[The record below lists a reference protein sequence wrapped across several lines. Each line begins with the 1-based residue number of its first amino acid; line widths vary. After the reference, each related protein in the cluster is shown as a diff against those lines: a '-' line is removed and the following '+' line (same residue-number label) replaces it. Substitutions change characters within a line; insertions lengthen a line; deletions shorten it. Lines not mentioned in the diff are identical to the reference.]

1 MKKTKTCIR
10 CVDRNSNVWFMDSHM
25 GCAWGIA
32 ILNNVRND
40 FRGRLLRRGFVI
52 LIDILSYLELPVS
65 REALTLGWVWD
76 DKEKFPDL
84 DLFLTT
90 NGDEYIPFDHKLKI
104 KFVDLVD
111 LSKILDPDTA
121 IE

>member
-1 MKKTKTCIR
+1 MKKTKTCTR
-10 CVDRNSNVWFMDSHM
+10 CVDRNSSVWFVDPHM

-32 ILNNVRND
+32 TLNNVRND
-40 FRGRLLRRGFVI
+40 FRDRLLRRGFVT

-65 REALTLGWVWD
+65 REALTLGWVWN
-76 DKEKFPDL
+76 DKENFPDL

-90 NGDEYIPFDHKLKI
+90 NGDEHIPFDHKIKI
-104 KFVDLVD
+104 QFVDLVD

-121 IE
+121 LE

>member
-10 CVDRNSNVWFMDSHM
+10 CVDRNSDVWFMDPHM
-25 GCAWGIA
+25 GCARGIA
-32 ILNNVRND
+32 ILNQVRND
-40 FRGRLLRRGFVI
+40 YRDRLFRKGFAT

-65 REALTLGWVWD
+65 REALTLGWAWD
-76 DKEKFPDL
+76 DKENFPDL
-84 DLFLTT
+84 DLFLTK
-90 NGDEYIPFDHKLKI
+90 NGDEHIPFDHKLTI